1 MQLIIQSWTNTFNT
15 RPTMISTRKQKNKM
29 KGFYKMDLVNQFHFA
44 FIKNI
49 QLMAKSIQTPKLLKF
64 VQN

>member
-1 MQLIIQSWTNTFNT
+1 MN
-15 RPTMISTRKQKNKM
+15 
-29 KGFYKMDLVNQFHFA
+29 GFYKIYLVTNFTLL